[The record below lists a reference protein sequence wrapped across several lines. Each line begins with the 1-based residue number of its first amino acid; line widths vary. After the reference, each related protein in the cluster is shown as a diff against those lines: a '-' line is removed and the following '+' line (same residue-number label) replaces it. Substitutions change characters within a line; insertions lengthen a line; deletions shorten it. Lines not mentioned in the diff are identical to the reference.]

1 MMDRCNRILWS
12 CIAVAVLAV
21 GVIGLLAGMDVIR
34 SGSGHTTLLPQQ
46 GVRLWQQ
53 AGTGALAGLAAVG
66 LALSLGG
73 ALLVRAQLAS
83 GRPGTAG
90 LEVPSHPDG
99 PPARRGRTAVCGST
113 IERGFERDLRRIPS
127 VQRAR
132 VRMSGSAGR
141 LLIVARIDVVAD
153 ANIQGLQ
160 GDIRNAIDR
169 LTSTN
174 GAPPDAIDVTIR
186 LHGRRVPRVA

>member
-1 MMDRCNRILWS
+1 MMDRGNRILWS
-12 CIAVAVLAV
+12 CIAAGLLAV
-21 GVIGLLAGMDVIR
+21 GIAGLLAGLDVI
-34 SGSGHTTLLPQQ
+34 GSGAGRTTLLPQQ

-53 AGTGALAGLAAVG
+53 AGTGGLAGLAAVG
-66 LALSLGG
+66 LALSVCG

-99 PPARRGRTAVCGST
+99 PPARRGRTAVSGPT

-127 VQRAR
+127 VRGAR

-153 ANIQGLQ
+153 ADIQGLQ
-160 GDIRNAIDR
+160 GDIRNAIGR
-169 LTSTN
+169 LTVTN
-174 GAPPDAIDVTIR
+174 GAPPGAIDVTIR